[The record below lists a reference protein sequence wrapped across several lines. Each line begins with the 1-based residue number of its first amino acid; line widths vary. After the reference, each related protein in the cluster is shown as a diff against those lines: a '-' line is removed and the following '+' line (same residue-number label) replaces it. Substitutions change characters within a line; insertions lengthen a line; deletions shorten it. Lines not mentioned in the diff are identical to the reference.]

1 MKKFIESISN
11 VWKIEELRNRIL
23 ITLGLL
29 LVYRFGAHVTLPGID
44 ATIKQFS
51 WSNQKWYWSLF

>member
-29 LVYRFGAHVTLPGID
+29 LFIVLEHMLRGID
-44 ATIKQFS
+44 ATQL
-51 WSNQKWYWSLF
+51 NSLAGKPKVVVHSI